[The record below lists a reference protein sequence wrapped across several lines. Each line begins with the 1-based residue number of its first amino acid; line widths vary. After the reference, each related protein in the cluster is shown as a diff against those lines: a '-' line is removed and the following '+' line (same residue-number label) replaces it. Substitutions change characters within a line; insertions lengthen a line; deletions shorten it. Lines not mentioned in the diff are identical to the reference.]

1 MMEEDINILTN
12 NVLNLAFSVHSELG
26 AGLLESTYEACL
38 FYELRKNDIKVER
51 QKKLPIYYK
60 GTLLDEE
67 YRIDLLVENKLILEL
82 KNVDNLQ
89 PIHSAQILT
98 YLKLSHIKY
107 GLLLNFNASSLRYGI
122 KRFIL

>member
-1 MMEEDINILTN
+1 MDEDINILTSK
-12 NVLNLAFSVHSELG
+12 VLNCAFEVHNELG

-38 FYELRKNDIKVER
+38 FHELIQKGIKVER

-60 GTLLDEE
+60 DVLLNEE
-67 YRIDLLVENKLILEL
+67 YRIDLLIEDRLILEL
-82 KNVDNLQ
+82 KSVENLQ

-107 GLLLNFNASSLRYGI
+107 GLLLNFNVSSLRYGI